1 MKFIECKIVAAVLQP
16 VYQTSNL
23 LEVHDFSMTPVIAWK
38 IDQDVV
44 TPVTCM
50 GVVDGPYMV
59 KHENKASDIFYIPR
73 LNEEFGAEG
82 SFDSSGKKIP
92 GILSWRE
99 QIVKKFQ
106 AMHEARS

>member
-1 MKFIECKIVAAVLQP
+1 MKFIESKIITWVFQP
-16 VYQTSNL
+16 VYQASNL
-23 LEVHDFSMTPVIAWK
+23 LEVHDFSETPVIAWK

-50 GVVDGPYMV
+50 GVVDGLYMV
-59 KHENKASDIFYIPR
+59 KHENKASSIFYIPQ
-73 LNEEFGAEG
+73 LNEEFGAED

-106 AMHEARS
+106 EMHEARS